1 MVSLITVSV
10 VLGIASS
17 HAFLLPNLSMV
28 RNVKPTAVTIRSAT
42 TEEDARAVIE
52 TYKSGISESRG
63 GKPNRAQAEK
73 LTKTMK
79 VVMKFGGSS
88 LANAVRIDEVAHLI
102 KNQIELGYQARAV
115 ICSAMG
121 KTTNS
126 LLSAGNFALEGRVD
140 IDAIRTLHMAAINEF
155 NFPNHTR
162 KEVTALLDEC
172 EDMLNGVRLLQELSP
187 KSLDQ
192 LVSYGERCSVR
203 IVAARLN
210 QIGVPAQAFDA
221 WDVGMLTDSNFG
233 DAHVLDKS
241 ADSIKSIM
249 DGRVDP
255 NIVAVVT
262 GFIAHDPNGKITTL
276 GRGGSDLTAT
286 TIGAALDLDEIQV
299 WKDVDG
305 ILSTD
310 PRIVPEAVPVPDVS
324 YEEASELAY
333 FGAQVLHPI
342 AMQPAMKKNIPV
354 RVKNSY
360 NPSHEGTVIQRRE
373 SQGRL
378 VTAITFKRD
387 ITLLDIVSTR
397 MLGAYGFLSRVFSSF
412 EKHRLSVDVL
422 ASSEVSVSLTLD
434 KKQKIASESEILKD
448 LSRFADVSVKQKRAI
463 LTLIADVD
471 RSSDVLATVFCVF
484 ANLGI
489 KVEMLSQGASK
500 VNISFVLMEEQLVDA
515 VVNLH
520 KCFFEGVCALGER
533 DESNC
538 PVKENLEDIGE

>member
-1 MVSLITVSV
+1 
-10 VLGIASS
+10 
-17 HAFLLPNLSMV
+17 
-28 RNVKPTAVTIRSAT
+28 
-42 TEEDARAVIE
+42 
-52 TYKSGISESRG
+52 
-63 GKPNRAQAEK
+63 
-73 LTKTMK
+73 
-79 VVMKFGGSS
+79 
-88 LANAVRIDEVAHLI
+88 
-102 KNQIELGYQARAV
+102 
-115 ICSAMG
+115 
-121 KTTNS
+121 
-126 LLSAGNFALEGRVD
+126 
-140 IDAIRTLHMAAINEF
+140 MAAINEF

-471 RSSDVLATVFCVF
+471 RSSDV
-484 ANLGI
+484 N
-489 KVEMLSQGASK
+489 
-500 VNISFVLMEEQLVDA
+500 
-515 VVNLH
+515 
-520 KCFFEGVCALGER
+520 
-533 DESNC
+533 
-538 PVKENLEDIGE
+538 